1 MASCPNIADLAIT
14 IAGFAVLASLI
25 AGMVGHGVLCPLLEA
40 RGIMPWRL
48 RDSLGSLPLVL
59 IGSGLMGGTAALLAA
74 WALTRCAVSLWMIVT
89 AIAVVVGGVLLI
101 RLGLLALRKLV

>member
-1 MASCPNIADLAIT
+1 MSSCPNTADLVIT
-14 IAGFAVLASLI
+14 IAGSALLASLI
-25 AGMVGHGVLCPLLEA
+25 AGMVGHGVLRPLLEA
-40 RGIMPWRL
+40 RGITPWRL

-74 WALTRCAVSLWMIVT
+74 WGVTRCTVALSVLVT
-89 AIAVVVGGVLLI
+89 ASALVVGGVLLM

>member
-1 MASCPNIADLAIT
+1 MSPCPNAADLAIT
-14 IAGFAVLASLI
+14 IAGFALLATFI

-40 RGIMPWRL
+40 RGITPWKL

-59 IGSGLMGGTAALLAA
+59 LGSGLMGGTAALLAA
-74 WALTRCAVSLWMIVT
+74 WGVTRCSVALWAIVT
-89 AIAVVVGGVLLI
+89 AIAVVVCGALVM